1 MHPAV
6 FLEDHQGFEG
16 FATCDRHV
24 FVAVVKMVVF
34 LSLLS
39 KMATRVR
46 GATMSA
52 ARALPTTAHFDVQRV
67 CMARAYSM
75 RCTIEAPQ
83 SRERTLFVWRD
94 SRRKAAKSQA
104 HNIGFQLKQP
114 NTCGLHNP
122 YRPDMFADRVIW
134 NGQFFGEASYQE
146 AVVLCVSHACSS
158 FDRSSQGQ
166 ALRPGQP
173 CALRLVATG
182 W

>member
-6 FLEDHQGFEG
+6 ILEDHQGLEG

-39 KMATRVR
+39 KMATRMR

-83 SRERTLFVWRD
+83 SRERNYVCLVWLFDARQQ
-94 SRRKAAKSQA
+94 SRRRTIKLP
-104 HNIGFQLKQP
+104 I
-114 NTCGLHNP
+114 
-122 YRPDMFADRVIW
+122 
-134 NGQFFGEASYQE
+134 EA
-146 AVVLCVSHACSS
+146 
-158 FDRSSQGQ
+158 
-166 ALRPGQP
+166 
-173 CALRLVATG
+173 T
-182 W
+182 